1 MILSHDAHQSSAL
14 DGHANVSVELSTGV
28 RLLIPVEWWGNAER
42 VADLAPG
49 GIVARSKDNRPNRP
63 ERPRV
68 TVSQARED
76 LQRSGQQQG
85 SPGMLIIALLGT
97 LAFIAFYY
105 HGLVLDQMTQLS
117 DGLPMLDHRFNG
129 YTLDDVAALAAV
141 MDEDALGQLNWVHKT
156 AGIIFP
162 LTVALAVSVVGAW
175 SLRSVPLRWVT
186 LGAGVVFAVVD
197 IWENAAIE
205 RALHELTAD
214 AVATASL
221 LTQTRWV
228 LLALLMI
235 WLVLLLIRRFQRR
248 GSVD

>member
-1 MILSHDAHQSSAL
+1 M
-14 DGHANVSVELSTGV
+14 
-28 RLLIPVEWWGNAER
+28 
-42 VADLAPG
+42 
-49 GIVARSKDNRPNRP
+49 ARSKDNRPNRP